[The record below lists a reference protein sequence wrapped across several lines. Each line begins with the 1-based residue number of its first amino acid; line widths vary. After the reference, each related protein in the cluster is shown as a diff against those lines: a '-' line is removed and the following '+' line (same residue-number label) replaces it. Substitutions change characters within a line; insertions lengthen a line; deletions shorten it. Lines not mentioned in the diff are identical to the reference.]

1 MGMKL
6 FSEKVKPT
14 LTNSSYNILS
24 VEGFEEIFF
33 GVYEIEINKNKY
45 PVEKISEHNG
55 NPMVSVPVLV
65 EGVKKY
71 YPFVLI
77 QGKPEVLFNENNT
90 MDKVVDNF
98 EEPPQSTPIENIV
111 ESNPVVVE
119 EISLPELID
128 NKREILEQIENAKKE
143 AVRMVSEI
151 KKQKLKETKEE
162 AFLQKRALSKM
173 IAHERLDLVNEFIS
187 ISNKIK
193 NEIIDENDNRF
204 SEIRET
210 IDNKIRDMSNSLF
223 ESLKDDFTTSEKQF
237 DSKIKELVKELYESL
252 QPKIDDELKS
262 IATEIVEKVDSI
274 EKNLNDKLKDKA
286 DSVVIENFEGELNSI
301 AKANIELNDKINKG
315 VNKSLSRVGNIDKRV
330 DELTIALS
338 EEVNDRVNKAED
350 YITNYYKEKIEL
362 LENKTFDLNEET
374 RKYFVELITES
385 RNNLIDEVRQLKNE
399 KPIEYIVESK
409 GKKQSINSDDLVKD
423 FDKKINSK
431 IDTEVTRLRRY
442 IAVYSGGG
450 SVAMQF
456 ADGGTMNGDLTV
468 VGKLSASEY
477 LGLEIPDVDLSNYL
491 PYTGAESNVDL
502 GSYSLS
508 AASVSISGN
517 MDVDGNTL
525 FVDSVNNRVGIGSTT
540 PNEKLTVVGNISAT
554 GNITSSGNLT
564 VTGSFNLVNPQHDGN
579 SVIYLGEGGVTTMQL
594 YYVGS
599 QNKFIIQ
606 DVVAGKNIATFNRAF
621 GNYNVTI
628 DNGNLGVGTATPN
641 EKLTV
646 VGNISATGTI
656 TASNLVYTDGT
667 IKNIVTISQA
677 AYNDLSP
684 NQDPLTLYIII

>member
-1 MGMKL
+1 MKL
-6 FSEKVKPT
+6 FSEKVNPT
-14 LTNSSYNILS
+14 LTNSSFNALQ
-24 VEGFEEIFF
+24 VEVFEEIFF

-55 NPMVSVPVLV
+55 NPVVSVPVVV

-98 EEPPQSTPIENIV
+98 EEPPITIV
-111 ESNPVVVE
+111 EKTVDNTSVLVDE
-119 EISLPELID
+119 EISIPELID
-128 NKREILEQIENAKKE
+128 TKQEILEQIDKAKKE
-143 AVRMVSEI
+143 AVQFASKLKQQKLEEANHDIKIKKNALVKMVSD
-151 KKQKLKETKEE
+151 
-162 AFLQKRALSKM
+162 ARSS
-173 IAHERLDLVNEFIS
+173 LVNEFLS
-187 ISNKIK
+187 VSEKIK
-193 NEIIDENDNRF
+193 KEFIDENDSRF
-204 SEIRET
+204 DEIKET
-210 IDNKIRDMSNSLF
+210 IDNKIQDMSDSLW

-237 DSKIKELVKELYESL
+237 DSKVKELVKELYESL
-252 QPKIDDELKS
+252 QPKIDDELKN

-274 EKNLNDKLKDKA
+274 EKNLDRKLEDKVDKTL
-286 DSVVIENFEGELNSI
+286 IENFEGELNSI

-315 VNKSLSRVGNIDKRV
+315 VNKSLSRVGNIDKKV

-374 RKYFVELITES
+374 RKYFVEIITES

-409 GKKQSINSDDLVKD
+409 GKKQTINSDDLVKD

-456 ADGGTMNGDLTV
+456 ADGGIMNGDLTV

-491 PYTGAESNVDL
+491 P
-502 GSYSLS
+502 LS
-508 AASVSISGN
+508 GGTI
-517 MDVDGNTL
+517 
-525 FVDSVNNRVGIGSTT
+525 
-540 PNEKLTVVGNISAT
+540 T
-554 GNITSSGNLT
+554 GNLST
-564 VTGSFNLVNPQHDGN
+564 
-579 SVIYLGEGGVTTMQL
+579 
-594 YYVGS
+594 
-599 QNKFIIQ
+599 
-606 DVVAGKNIATFNRAF
+606 
-621 GNYNVTI
+621 
-628 DNGNLGVGTATPN
+628 
-641 EKLTV
+641 
-646 VGNISATGTI
+646 TGTI
-656 TASNLVYTDGT
+656 TGTNLVYTDGT
-667 IKNIVTISQA
+667 IKNILTISQA
-677 AYNDLSP
+677 AYDLLSP
-684 NQDPLTLYIII
+684 NQDPLTLYVII

>member
-1 MGMKL
+1 MKL